1 MVNMYI
7 YIIDQARGQDE
18 KSLDILLKTLS
29 KTIECQKWNWPLLP
43 QFDLI
48 VNILRSNTV
57 IFVINTI
64 SKNQNI
70 HIYWYGYEIASI
82 SKMKVLL
89 ILFSDA
95 FMFAF
100 FLNF

>member
-1 MVNMYI
+1 M
-7 YIIDQARGQDE
+7 
-18 KSLDILLKTLS
+18 LLTKREVKMKKALTFCL
-29 KTIECQKWNWPLLP
+29 KQLKAKNEGQKWNWPLLP

-48 VNILRSNTV
+48 VNILRSSTV

-70 HIYWYGYEIASI
+70 HIYWYGYEISPI